1 MFRLVTGD
9 WVLKEQIS
17 DGGMSLDWWMS
28 RRMNI
33 SGKVNQFDEK
43 NQMFP
48 TMLNNVSRRFLYL
61 YHCSLAFGSLL
72 AFDYL
77 HSWQME
83 KDGLTFR
90 HKKYESRYTA
100 VRYNTILLKMFQW
113 WKLEK
118 SDLLLMNLWKIR
130 RKLLSL
136 LITKIRI
143 FP

>member
-61 YHCSLAFGSLL
+61 YHCLLAFGFLL

-77 HSWQME
+77 QSWQME

-90 HKKYESRYTA
+90 HKNDESRYTA

-118 SDLLLMNLWKIR
+118 SDLLLMNPWKIR